1 MKRLSIV
8 LAWLLLLVPALIIGG
23 VALHLLGREQE
34 RIERTAAAAAME
46 HAQAVAENIE
56 LALME
61 VRNELSAALREIPVD
76 ELESGLDEW
85 QRRNPLIRNV
95 FIMRLPDQ
103 LVLPNPDLPANDEE
117 ADFLRRFD
125 ALLTG
130 RAEWTEP
137 AVDAV
142 PGQAAAAAT
151 AQSRYREA
159 RQGLRSLAR
168 SGRGKISEYTDTGA
182 LPSFGWLSWF
192 DQNQL
197 HVLGWMDQN
206 GFRYGLEL
214 EMMALLSRLL
224 QTLPDPAYDDG
235 VLALLDGAGRV
246 MHQRGDATLGPGTP
260 KLASV
265 QIGSTL
271 PNWQVSIYP
280 PAGGFHASGGGAF
293 AIVSALLVALFVAA
307 IVLGGSLLLWQA
319 NRNLL
324 DARRKTTFV
333 SNVSHELKTPLTTIR
348 MYAELLGERRV
359 VDPEKQQHYLDVIV
373 NESRRLTRLVNNV
386 LDFSRLE
393 QGRKKYH
400 LEAVD
405 AHALLRDVL
414 DTQEMRIREAGL
426 AMSRGDLDTPLAVHS
441 DRDAIEQVVL
451 NLIDNVIKYA
461 GDGGDLT
468 VESAP
473 GPDTC
478 ELRILDRGPGI
489 PAAHRNRIFETFH
502 RVDDSLTTRQPG
514 SGLGLSISRR
524 ILRELGGD
532 LEFNQRPGGGS
543 CFVVR
548 IPSSQAEP
556 AEG

>member
-1 MKRLSIV
+1 VKRLPIV
-8 LAWLLLLVPALIIGG
+8 LAWLLLLVPALIVGG
-23 VALHLLGREQE
+23 VALRLLVREQT
-34 RIERTAAAAAME
+34 RIERTATAAAME

-61 VRNELSAALREIPVD
+61 VRTELSAGLGQIPAD
-76 ELESGLDEW
+76 SLEDSLDEW
-85 QRRNPLIRNV
+85 QRHNPLIRNV
-95 FIMRLPDQ
+95 FILRLPDH
-103 LVLPNPDLPANDEE
+103 LVLPNPVLPANDEE
-117 ADFLRRFD
+117 ADFIRRFD

-137 AVDAV
+137 EVDAPV
-142 PGQAAAAAT
+142 VKEQT
-151 AQSRYREA
+151 AQTRYREA
-159 RQGLRSLAR
+159 RQSLRSLAR
-168 SGRGKISEYTDTGA
+168 SGRDKVSVYADTGDA
-182 LPSFGWLSWF
+182 PSFGWLSWF

-206 GFRYGLEL
+206 GLRYGLEL

-246 MHQRGDATLGPGTP
+246 MHQRGNATLGPGTP

-265 QIGSTL
+265 QIGATL
-271 PNWQVSIYP
+271 PNWQVSIYLP
-280 PAGGFHASGGGAF
+280 EDGFHASGGGAF

-319 NRNLL
+319 NRNMV

-348 MYAELLGERRV
+348 MYAELLGEGRV
-359 VDPEKQQHYLDVIV
+359 ADPEKQQHYLDVIV

-426 AMSRGDLDTPLAVHS
+426 VLNRGDLASPLAVRS
-441 DRDAIEQVVL
+441 DRDALEQVVL

-461 GDGGDLT
+461 RAGGDLT
-468 VESAP
+468 VESVP
-473 GPDTC
+473 GQATC
-478 ELRILDRGPGI
+478 ELRVLDRGPGI
-489 PAAHRNRIFETFH
+489 PSAHRSRIFETFH

-524 ILRELGGD
+524 ILRELSGD
-532 LEFNQRPGGGS
+532 LEFNQRSGGGS